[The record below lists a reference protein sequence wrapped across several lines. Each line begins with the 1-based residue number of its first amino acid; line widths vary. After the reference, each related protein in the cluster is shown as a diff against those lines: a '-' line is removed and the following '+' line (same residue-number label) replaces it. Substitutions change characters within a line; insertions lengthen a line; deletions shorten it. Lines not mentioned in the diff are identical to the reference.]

1 MVIASLF
8 VELVELK
15 TDEPACFKALAVSHD
30 VCSEGYVL

>member
-8 VELVELK
+8 VDLVKLRM
-15 TDEPACFKALAVSHD
+15 DEPAYFKAPAVSHD